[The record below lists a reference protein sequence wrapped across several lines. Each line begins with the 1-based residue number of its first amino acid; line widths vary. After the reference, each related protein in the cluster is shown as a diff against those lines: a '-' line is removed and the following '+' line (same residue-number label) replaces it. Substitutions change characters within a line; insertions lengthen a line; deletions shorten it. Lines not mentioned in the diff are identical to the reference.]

1 MMVNFPNYLKI
12 KHMAY
17 YLTNGKRDI
26 AYNLNAWPL
35 LLELA
40 FHYGWTPMGT
50 KLDSQENWD
59 GKYLTN
65 SGAVVTAEDALNL
78 ATSLEK
84 ALQDIPDVDDDIIS
98 SIWGTNI
105 ISLKEGERMTAE
117 RWNELNK
124 HFNPPR
130 GEDKSKL
137 LLRFGGEGEKS
148 KLRWFIE
155 LCRDGEGFTIN

>member
-1 MMVNFPNYLKI
+1 MG
-12 KHMAY
+12 Y
-17 YLTNGKRDI
+17 YITNGKRDI
-26 AYNLNAWPL
+26 RYNLHAWPL

-50 KLDSQENWD
+50 KVDPQENWNGTYFTND
-59 GKYLTN
+59 G
-65 SGAVVTAEDALNL
+65 AWVTTEDALNL

-105 ISLKEGERMTAE
+105 FHLKQGERMTEE
-117 RWNELNK
+117 RWIELDK
-124 HFNPPR
+124 YLNPPR

-148 KLRWFIE
+148 KLRWFID
-155 LCRDGEGFTIN
+155 LCRDGKGFFIY

>member
-1 MMVNFPNYLKI
+1 MVSSQDYLKI
-12 KHMAY
+12 KLMAY

-26 AYNLNAWPL
+26 SYNLNAWPL

-40 FHYGWTPMGT
+40 FHYDWTPMGT
-50 KLDSQENWD
+50 KLDSDEKWD
-59 GKYLTN
+59 GKYLTM
-65 SGAVVTAEDALNL
+65 SGAFVTPEDGLNM

-84 ALQDIPDVDDDIIS
+84 ALQDIPDIDDDIVAS
-98 SIWGTNI
+98 LWGTNI
-105 ISLKEGERMTAE
+105 IHLKEGERMTAE
-117 RWNELNK
+117 RLNELDK
-124 HFNPPR
+124 HLTPPK

-137 LLRFGGEGEKS
+137 LLRFGGDGEKS